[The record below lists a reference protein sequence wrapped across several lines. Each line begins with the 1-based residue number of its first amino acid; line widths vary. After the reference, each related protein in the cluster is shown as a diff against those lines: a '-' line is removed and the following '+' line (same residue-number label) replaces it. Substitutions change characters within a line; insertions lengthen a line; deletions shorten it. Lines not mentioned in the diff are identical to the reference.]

1 MYSIIQK
8 CISIFLYI
16 ISIFL
21 CTFCLWNGLDQTVLQ
36 APPFQHTKPMETP
49 QAQSYT
55 AKQLGVTSKPQ
66 KSPTGLYAKGAC
78 LLDASSG
85 RVLFEKSAD
94 TQMPMAS
101 TTKIMTCILTL
112 ESAKLDDTVTFS
124 SHAASMP
131 DVQLNA
137 VAGESFLLK
146 DLLYSL
152 MLESHNDTA
161 VAIAEHVGGSVEGFA
176 AMMNKKAEELG
187 LTNTH
192 FVTPNGLDAKEHYTT
207 PKELCLIAAYAMQND
222 IFRKI
227 ITTKEHS
234 FSSSNKHRSFHV
246 TNHDAFLTSY
256 DGAIGIKTGFT
267 GNAGYCF
274 CGAAKRGDT
283 LLISSVLAAGW
294 PPNKSYKWRDTRK
307 LMDYGFANFTNI
319 EIPSGSRLPSIT
331 VKGGRNTT
339 LPLKRSK
346 PLKEL
351 TLPLSADDTV
361 AIRYELPTVVTAP
374 IRNGDV
380 VGYENYYL
388 GDMLIQSIPI
398 ASNRDIKEVD
408 PLYMG
413 RLLSRLFFLKAI
425 S

>member
-16 ISIFL
+16 ISFFL
-21 CTFCLWNGLDQTVLQ
+21 CIFCLWSRLNQIALQT
-36 APPFQHTKPMETP
+36 PFFQTSMPAKTP
-49 QAQSYT
+49 QTQCYT
-55 AKQLGVTSKPQ
+55 AKQLGVTNKQQSV
-66 KSPTGLYAKGAC
+66 PTGLYAKGAC
-78 LLDASSG
+78 LLDAASG
-85 RVLFEKSAD
+85 RVLFEKNAD

-112 ESAKLDDTVTFS
+112 ESANLNDTVTFS
-124 SHAASMP
+124 SYAASMP

-137 VAGESFLLK
+137 AAGESFLLK
-146 DLLYSL
+146 DLLFSL

-161 VAIAEHVGGSVEGFA
+161 VAIAEYVAGSTDAFA
-176 AMMNKKAEELG
+176 SLMNKKAEELG

-192 FVTPNGLDAKEHYTT
+192 FVTPNGLDAKKHYTT

-222 IFRKI
+222 TFRKI
-227 ITTKEHS
+227 ITTKEHN
-234 FSSSNKHRSFHV
+234 FSSKNKHRSFHV

-274 CGAAKRGDT
+274 CGAAKRGNT

-294 PPNKSYKWRDTRK
+294 PPNKSYKWYDTRK
-307 LMDYGFANFTNI
+307 LMDYGFTNFTNI
-319 EIPSGSRLPSIT
+319 EIPSGSHLSTIP

-351 TLPLSADDTV
+351 TLPLSASDTV
-361 AIRYELPTVVTAP
+361 TIRYELPDVVTAP
-374 IRNGDV
+374 VRNGDV
-380 VGYENYYL
+380 IGYENYYL
-388 GDMLIQSIPI
+388 DDTLIQSIPI
-398 ASNRDIKEVD
+398 ASAREIKEVD

-413 RLLSRLFFLKAI
+413 RLLLRLFFLQAI